1 MSFNDLERG
10 TYATTDNSGLSA
22 DDMAHKRA
30 VQTLSRQVF
39 QINASVANIR
49 QLVAQLNTTRDTE
62 RLRSDIHAKTEHTR
76 DLVKRTTAELKVLSS
91 KQQSARGR
99 KMEVQKLTADLRK
112 VVEQFQGVQRVAAEA
127 TRVFVDRARH
137 AGGVHRGEV
146 DEPGETSPLLGSDD
160 GSRGG
165 FQQQQQQQQR
175 RAVELTVLDND
186 VAYNEALISEREG
199 EIHEIEQ
206 GIVELNE
213 IFRDIGSMVTEQQS
227 LFDSIETNMHGVATN
242 VTHAADD
249 LDSANEYH
257 RRSSRT
263 KFCLMLFLV
272 IFIVVVLLI
281 LLS

>member
-10 TYATTDNSGLSA
+10 TYATTDTSGLSA
-22 DDMAHKRA
+22 DDITHKRA

-49 QLVAQLNTTRDTE
+49 QLVAQLNTTRDTD
-62 RLRSDIHAKTEHTR
+62 RLRSDIHDKTEHTR

-137 AGGVHRGEV
+137 AGSLQRGEV
-146 DEPGETSPLLGSDD
+146 EEPGETSPLLGSDD
-160 GSRGG
+160 GRSGG
-165 FQQQQQQQQR
+165 FQQQQQQR

-272 IFIVVVLLI
+272 IFIVVALLI
-281 LLS
+281 MLS

>member
-10 TYATTDNSGLSA
+10 TYASAENSGLSA

-49 QLVAQLNTTRDTE
+49 QLVAQLNTTRDTD
-62 RLRSDIHAKTEHTR
+62 RLRTDIHTKTEQTR

-137 AGGVHRGEV
+137 AGGLQRGEV
-146 DEPGETSPLLGSDD
+146 DEPGETSPLLGSED
-160 GSRGG
+160 GSHSG
-165 FQQQQQQQQR
+165 FQQQQR

-186 VAYNEALISEREG
+186 VA
-199 EIHEIEQ
+199 
-206 GIVELNE
+206 
-213 IFRDIGSMVTEQQS
+213 
-227 LFDSIETNMHGVATN
+227 
-242 VTHAADD
+242 
-249 LDSANEYH
+249 
-257 RRSSRT
+257 
-263 KFCLMLFLV
+263 
-272 IFIVVVLLI
+272 
-281 LLS
+281 